1 MNEPEVRTDDTGSHR
16 GHIVVGVDGSEHADR
31 ALAWAAR
38 QAELEHRPLTL
49 LHAFDPVGRTL
60 VGALELEGDNRLE
73 LLRTLR
79 RDARRTLD
87 DAVDKVREIGPG
99 LEVHHQLVDTDPRH
113 ALVKASTT
121 AHLLVVGARGRGSLR
136 GLLLGSV
143 SVAVAQLAECPT
155 VVCRPPGT
163 GPTVARIVVGADG
176 SAASWPVIDF
186 AFRQA
191 SRRAVP
197 LTVMH
202 CFWEVTPANAPVG
215 PDEGPVD
222 MKVVLAESVAGF
234 RESYP
239 DVEVDLQL
247 ARGLV
252 DRVLVDSAAS
262 ADLLV
267 VGRRHKRAVARLLH
281 ASMAAAVLERA
292 AGTVAV
298 VPEADDLVER

>member
-1 MNEPEVRTDDTGSHR
+1 
-16 GHIVVGVDGSEHADR
+16 
-31 ALAWAAR
+31 
-38 QAELEHRPLTL
+38 
-49 LHAFDPVGRTL
+49 
-60 VGALELEGDNRLE
+60 
-73 LLRTLR
+73 
-79 RDARRTLD
+79 
-87 DAVDKVREIGPG
+87 
-99 LEVHHQLVDTDPRH
+99 
-113 ALVKASTT
+113 
-121 AHLLVVGARGRGSLR
+121 
-136 GLLLGSV
+136 
-143 SVAVAQLAECPT
+143 
-155 VVCRPPGT
+155 
-163 GPTVARIVVGADG
+163 
-176 SAASWPVIDF
+176 
-186 AFRQA
+186 
-191 SRRAVP
+191 
-197 LTVMH
+197 MH

-281 ASMAAAVLERA
+281 SSMAAAVLERA